1 MIDERDLSRFLH
13 TRACMMLMLVAAC
26 VLVTVAYLRGD
37 VTELCDPVG
46 IGVTPLTAWTG
57 ISPASLIL
65 SLAATASMGVIIIYL
80 NRAFNVFRSLTSIVA
95 GLFFIMQTALPSVMG
110 RFYGGDV
117 MGVLM
122 LVNVVLLFSSWSD
135 ATSQRRIFLIFFL
148 LSLAAFTD
156 LAYLLYMPVFMLGCV
171 QMRIFNLRTFLAAG
185 MGVLTPPWI
194 LFGFGLVD
202 ISTLHIPPLMVAWSL
217 FDNPEVIKALVV
229 TGVTLALGVGFTVA
243 NLMKILSY
251 NSRVRAFNGFLTLL
265 LFATGAFAIINFN
278 NFSFYIP
285 LLNCMTAYQIAH
297 FFTYRRSRRSYIP
310 ILLIIGLYI
319 GFYVWAI
326 S

>member
-13 TRACMMLMLVAAC
+13 TRACMMLMLVVAC

-65 SLAATASMGVIIIYL
+65 SLAATASMGLIIIYL

-135 ATSQRRIFLIFFL
+135 ATSQRRIFLIFSL